1 MSLHCLLLYYFL
13 PPFVLYKLL
22 IQGNPYFKF
31 RILLLPPLSGQTGM
45 SRAYL
50 EWPPVILGS
59 SYRKTCGPIESV
71 LLSHFIFPFHKYLSS
86 F

>member
-1 MSLHCLLLYYFL
+1 MSALSSAVYFL

-50 EWPPVILGS
+50 ENGLQ
-59 SYRKTCGPIESV
+59 
-71 LLSHFIFPFHKYLSS
+71 
-86 F
+86 